1 MIHPLENPKI
11 ANQNRV
17 KLKNQMTFIKN
28 LVWEVMAKF
37 YWEEILKDN
46 ILPQNA

>member
-1 MIHPLENPKI
+1 MIHPLENPI
-11 ANQNRV
+11 IVNQNRV
-17 KLKNQMTFIKN
+17 KLKNQITSVKN
-28 LVWEVMAKF
+28 LVLEVMAKF